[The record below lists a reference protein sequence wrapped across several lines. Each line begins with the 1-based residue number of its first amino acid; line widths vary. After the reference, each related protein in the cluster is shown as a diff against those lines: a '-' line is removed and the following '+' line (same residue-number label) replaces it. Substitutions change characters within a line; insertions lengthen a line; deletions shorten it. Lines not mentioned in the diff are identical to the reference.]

1 MGGTR
6 YTSMQDIEPS
16 GVFHPTPRS
25 SLFFWGGGE
34 GSYPGREFAIPPTP
48 GSSLFL
54 EGEYPPH
61 PSPIFPEGSISCMDV
76 YLVPPI
82 HLYPPVHQQSPIKA
96 APHLPKS
103 LALQVSSLHHLLS
116 SPLWVSLP
124 PPKLSPKF
132 LQVQKILG
140 TCKNF
145 RGSLEFSQ
153 NFYKFQKLLELVKI

>member
-1 MGGTR
+1 MRRIWSLPRQERRGEER
-6 YTSMQDIEPS
+6 RRWWSEEPWRAS
-16 GVFHPTPRS
+16 DLHPTPRS
-25 SLFFWGGGE
+25 SLFFWGGE

-48 GSSLFL
+48 GASL
-54 EGEYPPH
+54 
-61 PSPIFPEGSISCMDV
+61 PSPLPPDRVYFWRVNTLPHFPSN
-76 YLVPPI
+76 
-82 HLYPPVHQQSPIKA
+82 QSPIKA

-103 LALQVSSLHHLLS
+103 LALQASSLHHLLS

-145 RGSLEFSQ
+145 RGLLEFSQ
-153 NFYKFQKLLELVKI
+153 NFYKFQKFLELVKI

>member
-1 MGGTR
+1 MDWGIQVDGGTR

-25 SLFFWGGGE
+25 SLFFWGGE

-124 PPKLSPKF
+124 PPQSCP
-132 LQVQKILG
+132 
-140 TCKNF
+140 
-145 RGSLEFSQ
+145 Q
-153 NFYKFQKLLELVKI
+153 NFYKFKKF